1 MNFADAACEPGLLE
15 AVMPGKESLSWEEFC
30 YDNSSYELNSKLQF
44 CKFAKSCKPTSAP
57 FKSELT
63 SFTNT
68 SRLTCNLW
76 NARDDNGLGLVM
88 WIRMLWRNMVYR
100 PRRPKSILPSRIKIN
115 PYKYI
120 RRFAQKYSFCDGSLK
135 QQSTKGWLEPGSNK
149 MGKDYL
155 LIVHCQ
161 SSASDT
167 NYWSSCHCPL
177 FLSDPS
183 PIIGNAC
190 H

>member
-68 SRLTCNLW
+68 SRLACNLW
-76 NARDDNGLGLVM
+76 NARDDNGLGLVL
-88 WIRMLWRNMVYR
+88 WIRNFDGIRYNSMTTRLQNLKNKNPNLILSIRYLIQILVFLFGGWWRE
-100 PRRPKSILPSRIKIN
+100 I
-115 PYKYI
+115 
-120 RRFAQKYSFCDGSLK
+120 F
-135 QQSTKGWLEPGSNK
+135 
-149 MGKDYL
+149 MGGRVKE
-155 LIVHCQ
+155 
-161 SSASDT
+161 T
-167 NYWSSCHCPL
+167 TR
-177 FLSDPS
+177 
-183 PIIGNAC
+183 
-190 H
+190 

>member
-76 NARDDNGLGLVM
+76 NARDDNGSRLVISDALGNLVLNTTTR
-88 WIRMLWRNMVYR
+88 WQLECKLAITKIRIWCQVYLCLGKAQSKKQ
-100 PRRPKSILPSRIKIN
+100 PGYYTTLNDILVLKPSCGI
-115 PYKYI
+115 
-120 RRFAQKYSFCDGSLK
+120 Q
-135 QQSTKGWLEPGSNK
+135 
-149 MGKDYL
+149 
-155 LIVHCQ
+155 
-161 SSASDT
+161 
-167 NYWSSCHCPL
+167 CP
-177 FLSDPS
+177 
-183 PIIGNAC
+183 
-190 H
+190 